1 MPESAVG
8 DMHSAFSV
16 VFVWLIEGLLAD
28 ERAVDTRLKIP
39 LESKQP
45 GAMSGQMLI
54 YSGHLGTLYEKSLLP
69 LALGVALAL
78 IVSVVIQRMRKT
90 L

>member
-1 MPESAVG
+1 MK
-8 DMHSAFSV
+8 
-16 VFVWLIEGLLAD
+16 GLLAD

-45 GAMSGQMLI
+45 GAKSGQMLI